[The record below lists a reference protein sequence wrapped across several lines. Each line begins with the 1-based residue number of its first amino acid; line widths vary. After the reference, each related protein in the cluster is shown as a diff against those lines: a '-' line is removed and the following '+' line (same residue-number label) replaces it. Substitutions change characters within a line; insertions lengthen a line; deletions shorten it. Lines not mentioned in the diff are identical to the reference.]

1 MPLQELY
8 RMIFSSLFFICIFL
22 PVTLILY
29 YVVPRKAK
37 NLILLIM
44 SLIFYAWGEPVYIL
58 LMMFSIVY
66 NYFAA
71 RSISYYREN
80 EKKAGKNIAFILCL
94 VINLGLLCFFKYY
107 GFAIENINALFHIS
121 IPIRSLALPIGI
133 SFYTFQTLMSIKAML
148 RYRETSSISA
158 RIFQCS
164 RS

>member
-44 SLIFYAWGEPVYIL
+44 SLIFYAWGEPVYVL

-71 RSISYYREN
+71 RSIS
-80 EKKAGKNIAFILCL
+80 
-94 VINLGLLCFFKYY
+94 
-107 GFAIENINALFHIS
+107 
-121 IPIRSLALPIGI
+121 
-133 SFYTFQTLMSIKAML
+133 
-148 RYRETSSISA
+148 
-158 RIFQCS
+158 
-164 RS
+164 